1 MRRTYLKKYQLD
13 DGSGSAQGTF
23 GTLVQRKLVE
33 CFDAYCQVLFLL
45 DEDRG
50 SIWAVAGVYR
60 HGGSPVVRTQ
70 GQSRV
75 VESHG
80 AQ

>member
-1 MRRTYLKKYQLD
+1 MTNLKKDQLD
-13 DGSGSAQGTF
+13 NGGGNAQGTF

-45 DEDRG
+45 DEGRG

-60 HGGSPVVRTQ
+60 HGGSPVVRTK
-70 GQSRV
+70 GQSRM
-75 VESHG
+75 VERHG